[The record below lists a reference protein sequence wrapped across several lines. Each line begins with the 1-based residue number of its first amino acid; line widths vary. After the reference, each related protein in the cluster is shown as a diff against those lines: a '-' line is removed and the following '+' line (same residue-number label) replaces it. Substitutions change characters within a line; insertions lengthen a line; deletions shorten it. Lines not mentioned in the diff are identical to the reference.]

1 MKNNTLAIALAS
13 LLVGGVAVA
22 AFQNNRDDAGS
33 RDVADFQH
41 LEASVGQGLGAICSQ
56 VLSEA
61 DEDGRWRRYPLDR
74 RAFRHEPIIDE
85 LPLRSN

>member
-33 RDVADFQH
+33 RDVAA
-41 LEASVGQGLGAICSQ
+41 ASTMPASSTSTRSPKRKNCS
-56 VLSEA
+56 
-61 DEDGRWRRYPLDR
+61 P
-74 RAFRHEPIIDE
+74 P
-85 LPLRSN
+85 